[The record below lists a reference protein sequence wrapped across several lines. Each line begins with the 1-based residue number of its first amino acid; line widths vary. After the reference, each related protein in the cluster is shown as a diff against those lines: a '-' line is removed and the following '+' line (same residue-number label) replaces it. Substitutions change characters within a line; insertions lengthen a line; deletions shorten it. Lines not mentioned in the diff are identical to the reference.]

1 MGRFSSIA
9 DLALAL
15 FAADGREEVLAAWC
29 AACDPP
35 ADLVALSD
43 PPGARL
49 AAVLRR
55 RDARWVAVAAP
66 PVPLG
71 PLRREPVAVSLAD
84 ERCDARDDLLWSLGQ
99 REQLVLPLSTG
110 EAGVLVLAR
119 AEGPFAIDDLVAL
132 AEPAELLAGALDA
145 LGRRLRR
152 VAPARGEDEWL
163 ERVIEGFPEGVVLLD
178 HAGCV
183 RLSNA
188 RAGVLL
194 APLGVVPLDGTP
206 LPHIAALPVAPLL
219 ADARAR
225 GRASAELF
233 LPGDGRTLAVRAV
246 PEEPRAGSDLPGFL
260 LLIGDVTDERARQSL
275 LARAE
280 RLATA
285 GQLASNLAH
294 EINNPLTT
302 VIGFAQLLLRD
313 PDSAERGTWLS
324 IVEEEAERC
333 HRLVSELMSVARP
346 GVHQRSPVALAGI
359 ADRALTTMAATM
371 RAQHVEAVLH
381 VDPETPPVE
390 VAPDAILQVLL
401 NLLTNALHALEG
413 HPGRREIEIEI
424 GPAPGGARLVVG
436 DTGPGIAPEHLGR
449 IFDPFFTT
457 KPEGKGTGLGLAVV
471 CGVVAEHGG
480 TLDVDS
486 APGRGARFMLTLPCS
501 AAQPLAGVGPSL
513 GVPTLARPSIE
524 EVPVVGPLPLP
535 RLDGLSVLVVDDE
548 AAVGA
553 VLVAALRE
561 AGAQAQAMED
571 AQAALDWL
579 LERGADVIVSDLRM
593 PRMSGLE
600 FYVQLRRRAPHL
612 ADRVIFSTGDPV
624 RAEPGRAPAAA
635 GDRQAVPR
643 RGGGPAG
650 EGGRGGGLARSAAG
664 SASRAARGLALRA
677 PSRRADAPL
686 TSCEPPAVHDEPLAL
701 RHVVVGTAGHID
713 HGKIDAGPGADGD
726 RPDRLPEEKE
736 RGITIDLGFAPRADR
751 RASSSRSSTCRGTS
765 GSCTTCSPARPGST
779 SCCSSWPPTRR

>member
-1 MGRFSSIA
+1 MGRSLSIA

-29 AACDPP
+29 AASDPP

-55 RDARWVAVAAP
+55 RNARWVVVASP

-71 PLRREPVAVSLAD
+71 PLRREPVALSLA
-84 ERCDARDDLLWSLGQ
+84 EGRCDARDDLLWSLGQ

-110 EAGVLVLAR
+110 DAGVLVLAR
-119 AEGPFAIDDLVAL
+119 AGGPFTIDDLVAL

-145 LGRRLRR
+145 LGRRLRPL
-152 VAPARGEDEWL
+152 APRREDGERL
-163 ERVIEGFPEGVVLLD
+163 QRVIEGLPEGVVLLD
-178 HAGCV
+178 DAGRV

-188 RAGVLL
+188 RAATLL
-194 APLGVVPLDGTP
+194 APLGVVPLEGA
-206 LPHIAALPVAPLL
+206 LLAHIASLPVAPLV
-219 ADARAR
+219 ADAQAH
-225 GRASAELF
+225 GRTSAELF

-246 PEEPRAGSDLPGFL
+246 REEPRAGAEPAGVL
-260 LLIGDVTDERARQSL
+260 LLIGDVTGERARQSL

-280 RLATA
+280 RLATT

-302 VIGFAQLLLRD
+302 VIGFAQLLQRD
-313 PDSAERGTWLS
+313 PDSAERGVWLS
-324 IVEEEAERC
+324 IVEEEAQRC

-346 GVHQRSPVALAGI
+346 GVHQRSPVELAGI
-359 ADRALTTMAATM
+359 ADRALATMAATL
-371 RAQHVEAVLH
+371 RAQQVVAVLQ
-381 VDPETPPVE
+381 VDPKTPPVE

-401 NLLTNALHALEG
+401 NLMTNALHALEG
-413 HPGRREIEIEI
+413 HPGRREIEIEVS
-424 GPAPGGARLVVG
+424 PAPGGARLVVA

-486 APGRGARFMLTLPCS
+486 APGRGARFILTLPRS
-501 AAQPLAGVGPSL
+501 ADRLLEGVGRPAGVPAPLPVSA
-513 GVPTLARPSIE
+513 PMRPAVGD
-524 EVPVVGPLPLP
+524 VPVVGPPPLP

-548 AAVGA
+548 PAVGA
-553 VLVAALRE
+553 VLAAALHE
-561 AGAQAQAMED
+561 AGAQARAMDDPE
-571 AQAALDWL
+571 AALDWL

-600 FYVQLRRRAPHL
+600 LYVQLRRRAPHL
-612 ADRVIFSTGDPV
+612 AGRLLFSTGDPL
-624 RAEPGRAPAAA
+624 RAELEGPPPRPVIGKPFHVADVVRLVREVAAA
-635 GDRQAVPR
+635 APPFPPPEARPEPHAGWRPAR
-643 RGGGPAG
+643 RPGGP
-650 EGGRGGGLARSAAG
+650 
-664 SASRAARGLALRA
+664 
-677 PSRRADAPL
+677 
-686 TSCEPPAVHDEPLAL
+686 TH
-701 RHVVVGTAGHID
+701 H
-713 HGKIDAGPGADGD
+713 
-726 RPDRLPEEKE
+726 
-736 RGITIDLGFAPRADR
+736 
-751 RASSSRSSTCRGTS
+751 
-765 GSCTTCSPARPGST
+765 
-779 SCCSSWPPTRR
+779 

>member
-1 MGRFSSIA
+1 MVHSSSIA

-35 ADLVALSD
+35 VDLVALSD

-49 AAVLRR
+49 ASVLRR
-55 RDARWVAVAAP
+55 RDWRWVAVASP

-71 PLRREPVAVSLAD
+71 PLRREPLATSLAD

-99 REQLVLPLSTG
+99 REQLVWPLSTG
-110 EAGVLVLAR
+110 EAGVLLLAR
-119 AEGPFAIDDLVAL
+119 VAGPFGIDDLVAL

-145 LGRRLRR
+145 LGRRQRRIAPHREDVERLR
-152 VAPARGEDEWL
+152 
-163 ERVIEGFPEGVVLLD
+163 RVIEGLPEGVVLLD
-178 HAGCV
+178 QTGCV
-183 RLSNA
+183 RLCSA
-188 RAGVLL
+188 RAEALL
-194 APLGVVPLDGTP
+194 APLGVVPLEGAP
-206 LPHIAALPVAPLL
+206 LSHIASLPVGPLL
-219 ADARAR
+219 DDARAR
-225 GRASAELF
+225 GRTSAELF

-246 PEEPRAGSDLPGFL
+246 VEEPRAGIDPPGVV
-260 LLIGDVTDERARQSL
+260 LLIGDVTDERAQQSF

-324 IVEEEAERC
+324 IVHEEAQRC

-346 GVHQRSPVALAGI
+346 GVHERSPVALAAI

-371 RAQHVEAVLH
+371 RAQQVEAVLH
-381 VDPETPPVE
+381 VDPETPLVE

-413 HPGRREIEIEI
+413 HPGRREVEIEI
-424 GPAPGGARLVVG
+424 ASTPGGARLVVA

-486 APGRGARFMLTLPCS
+486 APGRGARFILTLPCS
-501 AAQPLAGVGPSL
+501 AERPLAGVGPAA
-513 GVPTLARPSIE
+513 GLAARVRPASDE
-524 EVPVVGPLPLP
+524 GPAAGSTPLP

-561 AGAQAQAMED
+561 AGAQARAMDDPE
-571 AQAALDWL
+571 AALAWL

-612 ADRVIFSTGDPV
+612 ADRVLFSTGDPL
-624 RAEPGRAPAAA
+624 RAELEGPPPRPVIGKPYRVAEVARLVKEVAAAAPPFPPPEARPEPRASRRPGRRP
-635 GDRQAVPR
+635 
-643 RGGGPAG
+643 GGP
-650 EGGRGGGLARSAAG
+650 
-664 SASRAARGLALRA
+664 
-677 PSRRADAPL
+677 
-686 TSCEPPAVHDEPLAL
+686 TH
-701 RHVVVGTAGHID
+701 H
-713 HGKIDAGPGADGD
+713 
-726 RPDRLPEEKE
+726 
-736 RGITIDLGFAPRADR
+736 
-751 RASSSRSSTCRGTS
+751 
-765 GSCTTCSPARPGST
+765 
-779 SCCSSWPPTRR
+779 